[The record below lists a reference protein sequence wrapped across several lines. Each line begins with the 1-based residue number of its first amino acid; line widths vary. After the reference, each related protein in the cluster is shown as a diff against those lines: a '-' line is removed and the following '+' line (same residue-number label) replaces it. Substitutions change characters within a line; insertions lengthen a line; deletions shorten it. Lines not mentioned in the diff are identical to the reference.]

1 MVRWIGL
8 LLLCGALLLFV
19 AGIPFGSSEGELGVA
34 HAGIAG
40 SISGSVRYAG
50 SAPERAVV
58 QMAADPF
65 CVTAHA
71 GQTVLTEQLIVNE
84 NDTLRWAFVHIREAN
99 GTLPSGGG
107 ETAELDQVACMYTP
121 RVLGM
126 EAGATIRVTN
136 SDQTLHN
143 VNVQPS
149 NNTSFNVAQP
159 IPGMST
165 ERTFENP
172 EIMIS
177 VRCDVHPWM
186 QAYVGVVPHP
196 FFDVSGEDGSF
207 SMDGVPPGDYVLE
220 AWHET
225 LGTQTM
231 NVTVRDGEAASAEFS
246 FGSDR

>member
-1 MVRWIGL
+1 MARWIGL
-8 LLLCGALLLFV
+8 CLLGGALLLLV
-19 AGIPFGSSEGELGVA
+19 AGIPFGSSDNELGVA
-34 HAGIAG
+34 HAGTTG
-40 SISGSVRYAG
+40 SISGSVRYTGA
-50 SAPERAVV
+50 APERAVV

-65 CVTAHA
+65 CVTAQA

-99 GTLPSGGG
+99 GSLPSGGG
-107 ETAELDQVACMYTP
+107 ETAELNQVGCLYTP

-143 VNVQPS
+143 VNVQPN

-172 EIMIS
+172 EIMIP

-207 SMDGVPPGDYVLE
+207 TMDGVPPGDYVLE

-225 LGTQTM
+225 LGTQTL